1 MNTTVLRRNI
11 AAAVGIAGSLA
22 IVVASLTSRGTSET
36 SLNVVENKVEL
47 AGRVMSAVATQ
58 EWSSN
63 SEVSTGSMTVTLSTG
78 RVVNIVS
85 GTLVGANGDV
95 EACDPTLGMDK
106 CVLLADMLGDAVVWF
121 TFVKA
126 DAELPDSRLTLPGL
140 VDMRESGDFG
150 VLPNGWQVPLATPV
164 KRVCDVAPTVSL
176 RDFINRH
183 AGANASTT
191 LSLETQTVVE
201 VRCVAK

>member
-1 MNTTVLRRNI
+1 ML
-11 AAAVGIAGSLA
+11 GIAGSIA
-22 IVVASLTSRGTSET
+22 VVFASLTSRGASDA
-36 SLNVVENKVEL
+36 SLDVVENKVDL
-47 AGRVMSAVATQ
+47 VGRVTASVATQ

-63 SEVSTGSMTVTLSTG
+63 GDVSTGSMIVTLSTG

-85 GTLVGANGDV
+85 GTLVGVNGDV
-95 EACDPTLGMDK
+95 EACDLTLGTDK

-140 VDMRESGDFG
+140 VDMRENGDFG
-150 VLPNGWQVPLATPV
+150 VLPNGWQIPLATPV
-164 KRVCDVAPTVSL
+164 KRVCDAAPTVSL
-176 RDFINRH
+176 RDFIDRH
-183 AGANASTT
+183 AGTNASTT
-191 LSLETQTVVE
+191 LSLETQTVIE

>member
-1 MNTTVLRRNI
+1 MNTTVLRRNF
-11 AAAVGIAGSLA
+11 AAALGVAGSIA
-22 IVVASLTSRGTSET
+22 IVVASLTSRGTSKT
-36 SLNVVENKVEL
+36 SLTVVYNKIEL
-47 AGRVMSAVATQ
+47 AGRVTSAVTTQ
-58 EWSSN
+58 EWSTN
-63 SEVSTGSMTVTLSTG
+63 TEMSTGSMTVTLSTG

-85 GTLVGANGDV
+85 GTLVGVNGDV
-95 EACDPTLGMDK
+95 ETCDPTLGTDK

-140 VDMRESGDFG
+140 VDMRENGDFG

-164 KRVCDVAPTVSL
+164 KRTCDSTPAVSL
-176 RDFINRH
+176 RDFINRY
-183 AGANASTT
+183 AGSR
-191 LSLETQTVVE
+191 SLTMFSLDTQTVVE